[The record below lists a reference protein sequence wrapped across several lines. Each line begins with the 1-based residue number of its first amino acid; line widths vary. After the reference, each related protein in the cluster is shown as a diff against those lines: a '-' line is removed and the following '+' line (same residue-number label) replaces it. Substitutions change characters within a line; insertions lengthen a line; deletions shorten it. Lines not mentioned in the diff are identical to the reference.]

1 MVLTVLFSI
10 ILLVLCVLLVFLILS
25 QDVRGGGL
33 AGALGGG
40 SVQGAFGGR
49 SAESIVKLT
58 AYLALGFFVLVI
70 VMRFVGL

>member
-10 ILLVLCVLLVFLILS
+10 ILLVLCVFLVFLILS
-25 QDVRGGGL
+25 QDTRGGGL

-40 SVQGAFGGR
+40 NVQGAFGGR

-58 AYLALGFFVLVI
+58 GYLAAVFFALVI